1 MSRRESEQG
10 RGSFFYSWEIN
21 HSNNQKQKEFHACV
35 SVPRCCLLFAVLFC
49 FFGLTF
55 TRFLPFLPRTHPTST
70 RFFLL
75 LFFTDALLVGRG
87 GGGWWW
93 PRPGAHPVGVHGGV
107 VGLLWWVGGW
117 VDGMSEMI
125 DTRGRKEGKGGCMHT
140 KEELLVIGS
149 AHLVVRYNLYD

>member
-87 GGGWWW
+87 GGVVVAAAGRPSGWGPW
-93 PRPGAHPVGVHGGV
+93 RGSRVAV
-107 VGLLWWVGGW
+107 VGGWVGGW
-117 VDGMSEMI
+117 YE
-125 DTRGRKEGKGGCMHT
+125 
-140 KEELLVIGS
+140 
-149 AHLVVRYNLYD
+149 